1 MFRSASIYGYNTAV
15 ISAEG
20 GVCMKQKIERW
31 GVLLVCLL
39 LLLSGCKAD
48 LTQES
53 SNLSTV
59 IGTTEQMPISNV
71 SESTLPEANPQPQW
85 EIPQYVGAPY
95 TEIHMETFK
104 AISSF
109 AGPQPEKI
117 DEHYFEVCMIGVP
130 QDSGL
135 LEENDVWSYLAETA
149 PVDFNSQQFSQ
160 AQKIRDYFED
170 RGCPITCY
178 KILRGS
184 RKLPIYKPYSRSLST
199 GKQAKTKNKDYVR
212 DVEFVYAEASD
223 GQPLYIGWLAL
234 TDFSGIISDESV
246 QGIRFRKGNI
256 LVGNN
261 TTFAKY
267 FPSEGHN
274 ANRMFAGE
282 IHALHTDLIPNSQR
296 DDFEPNAIYGELR
309 QALSKWAGEI
319 NKKYRRGMSEATSA
333 LRRLNKLNAAQKDL
347 EEKIDSGA
355 ITSDEKREQIA
366 EQLKQIAKKREAEE
380 KTVRK
385 AQERGTFD
393 AERKETIE
401 KVLAQTETASK
412 KMASLNK
419 KVVNADYAT
428 KHDLPSSY
436 SRDERKLYQRIITV
450 IDTFFTDDPQTAEK
464 LREAIQCHFCLS
476 EGSVTAFIDTTFN
489 QIFCI
494 ETKTIF
500 RKHLIIALR
509 KAGEAFFQKPD
520 DGFQNCRAAL
530 LTKVRFRKK

>member
-1 MFRSASIYGYNTAV
+1 MDEPVAGKFLLEILTKGMYSNPMHVYREYIQNCTDSIDKAVTAGMLSKSEAAIHIQIDSTKRKITIRDNGCGIPSEKARATLLNIGHSDKNGVDERGFRGIGRLAGLAYAEEVQFITSAPGEPVKTVMTCDCVKMQRLLQKTNT
-15 ISAEG
+15 E
-20 GVCMKQKIERW
+20 
-31 GVLLVCLL
+31 
-39 LLLSGCKAD
+39 
-48 LTQES
+48 
-53 SNLSTV
+53 
-59 IGTTEQMPISNV
+59 TTDV
-71 SESTLPEANPQPQW
+71 
-85 EIPQYVGAPY
+85 
-95 TEIHMETFK
+95 METFK

-109 AGPQPEKI
+109 ADPQPEDKG
-117 DEHYFEVCMIGVP
+117 EHYFEVRMIGVP
-130 QDSGL
+130 LDSGL
-135 LEENDVWSYLAETA
+135 LEENNVWSYLSETA

-160 AQKIRDYFED
+160 AQKIRDHFED
-170 RGCPITCY
+170 RGCPIDCY

-184 RKLPIYKPYSRSLST
+184 RKLPIYKPYSRALST

-261 TTFAKY
+261 TTFVKY

-282 IHALHTDLIPNSQR
+282 IHALHTALIPNSQR
-296 DDFEPNAIYGELR
+296 DDFEPNAICGEMR
-309 QALSKWAGEI
+309 QSLSKWAGEI

-333 LRRLNKLNAAQKDL
+333 LRRLNQLNAAQKEL
-347 EEKIDSGA
+347 EDKIDSGA

-366 EQLKQIAKKREAEE
+366 DQLKQIAKKREAEE

-393 AERKETIE
+393 ADRKETVE

-412 KMASLNK
+412 KMTSLNK

-450 IDTFFTDDPQTAEK
+450 IDAFFTEDPQTAEK
-464 LREAIQCHFCLS
+464 LREAIKSELS
-476 EGSVTAFIDTTFN
+476 V
-489 QIFCI
+489 
-494 ETKTIF
+494 
-500 RKHLIIALR
+500 
-509 KAGEAFFQKPD
+509 
-520 DGFQNCRAAL
+520 
-530 LTKVRFRKK
+530 KKK